1 MKFYKEQSLAEFEYW
16 AGAKDTVKYLT
27 DEELDTI
34 EKILEELY
42 PDGMGETE
50 LNDLFWFEDDLIAE
64 WLEYE
69 DFEAIMER
77 EGA

>member
-1 MKFYKEQSLAEFEYW
+1 MKLYKEQNLSEFEFW
-16 AGAKDTVKYLT
+16 SGAKDTVKYLT
-27 DEELDTI
+27 EDELDTI
-34 EKILEELY
+34 EEILEELY

-64 WLEYE
+64 WLGYE

-77 EGA
+77 EEA